1 MSLYEFNVLIASG
14 TGVMTAASVLKE
26 AAHCNR
32 VRPLVF
38 ITQLFNSQPPPPV
51 VPKEVVFVWVV
62 EDETGLEWLIDIIRE
77 VEDKITVATFITK
90 LRDDFNFRTS
100 MIVSEGNST
109 LKIGQNFVIKV
120 LLHKNC
126 QQVRDLTS
134 IS

>member
-38 ITQLFNSQPPPPV
+38 ATQLFNSYPLPSPSIV
-51 VPKEVVFVWVV
+51 LKEVVFVWVV

-100 MIVSEGNST
+100 MIVRLIENNLS
-109 LKIGQNFVIKV
+109 
-120 LLHKNC
+120 
-126 QQVRDLTS
+126 QVNLTS
-134 IS
+134 VIVLKKYRLFLQEDCL